1 MAKEKK
7 DAPFNTPE
15 VLARIHKATGQCQGI
30 ERMVKA
36 GRPVESIL
44 LQVSA
49 TRSALQRLGQALLE
63 QHIAQNV
70 TDGVEGKLTAE
81 ATLKNLAQAV
91 DYFCRSK

>member
-70 TDGVEGKLTAE
+70 TDGVEGKLTTE

>member
-44 LQVSA
+44 LQISA
-49 TRSALQRLGQALLE
+49 SRSALQRLGQTLLE
-63 QHIAQNV
+63 QYIAQNISDS
-70 TDGVEGKLTAE
+70 TDDKLVAD
-81 ATLKNLAQAV
+81 ATLKNIAQAV